1 MGFRVALIEFSHE
14 GNTFT
19 IRSTPI
25 EAFHA
30 SRYFQGAE
38 IVTKMRG
45 TNSEIGGALD
55 LAEERGW
62 EVVPILAAHAQ
73 PGGTVTEAARRTIT
87 ADVVRDLEAA
97 GRIDGI
103 FVALHGAM
111 VTETSEDGES
121 QFLAAIR
128 SVVGADLPIAV
139 TLDLHANI
147 FDAMAGLADIAVSF
161 RTYPHIDM
169 RERGREACTLLH
181 AAMAGETVLRLLVA
195 RPPMLVG
202 CDDGRTTEDG
212 PMCRLL
218 EDAAREMMTPGIL
231 NVSVNAG
238 FTDADVWAAGPSV
251 LVNYDARIASTV
263 TAQAVADRICARI
276 WDFRDDWARPI
287 PLRDCIARL
296 KAQKPTDK
304 PIVVADFSDN
314 PGSGGYGDSTT
325 LLSALLDAGLGNI
338 ALGVLYDPEAA
349 DLLASAGVGAECT
362 ILLGGKTD
370 PGTGGGPIEVTG
382 TVAAISDGA
391 FTFEGPMFT
400 GLPGTLGRSVSFQVG
415 GIEVLIASEN
425 QQMLDANIF
434 RALGIEPAAKTVL
447 AVKSMH
453 HFRGAF
459 APLASEIL
467 VTDAGGL
474 CSPDLTRRSY
484 RNIRRPIFPLDPING

>member
-1 MGFRVALIEFSHE
+1 
-14 GNTFT
+14 
-19 IRSTPI
+19 
-25 EAFHA
+25 
-30 SRYFQGAE
+30 
-38 IVTKMRG
+38 
-45 TNSEIGGALD
+45 
-55 LAEERGW
+55 
-62 EVVPILAAHAQ
+62 
-73 PGGTVTEAARRTIT
+73 
-87 ADVVRDLEAA
+87 
-97 GRIDGI
+97 
-103 FVALHGAM
+103 
-111 VTETSEDGES
+111 
-121 QFLAAIR
+121 
-128 SVVGADLPIAV
+128 
-139 TLDLHANI
+139 
-147 FDAMAGLADIAVSF
+147 
-161 RTYPHIDM
+161 
-169 RERGREACTLLH
+169 
-181 AAMAGETVLRLLVA
+181 
-195 RPPMLVG
+195 MLVG

-218 EDAAREMMTPGIL
+218 EDAAREMMTLGIP

-251 LVNYDARIASTV
+251 LVNYDEKIVSAA
-263 TAQAVADRICARI
+263 TAQAAADRICARI

-287 PLRDCIARL
+287 PLCECIAWL
-296 KAQKPTDK
+296 KAHKSTDK
-304 PIVVADFSDN
+304 PVVVADFSDN

-325 LLSALLDAGLGNI
+325 LLSALLDAGLSNI

-370 PGTGGGPIEVTG
+370 PSTGGGPIEVTG

-400 GLPGTLGRSVSFQVG
+400 GLPGTLGRSVSFLVG

-467 VTDAGGL
+467 VIDAGGL
-474 CSPDLTRRSY
+474 CSPDFTRRSY
-484 RNIRRPIFPLDPING
+484 RNIRRPIFPLDTING